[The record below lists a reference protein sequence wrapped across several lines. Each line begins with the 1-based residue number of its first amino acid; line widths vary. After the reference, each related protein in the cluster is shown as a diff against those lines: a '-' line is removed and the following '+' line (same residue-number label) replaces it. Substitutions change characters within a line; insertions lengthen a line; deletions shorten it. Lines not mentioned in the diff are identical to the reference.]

1 MTHIET
7 QGRQRDRLPSK
18 AQINAISDIE
28 SLENLKEDI
37 ERRIVR
43 IETDLDFRD
52 ATEEWEGR
60 AISALSV
67 HRYTAKA
74 IEKRINGLRK
84 SSGKISMTQ
93 ERVDCHDLTWE
104 IIDSVYDNL
113 NPETVSEIDEVIEAI
128 DSAMDALEADKA
140 DEMTKAEPFRDLV
153 WIAKASSAAK
163 RVKGVR
169 HNLMTKKNLINKAM
183 KEKERLAREE
193 VRERMFIDACRE
205 MLSKETYAALWD
217 RVDRQL
223 INAD

>member
-1 MTHIET
+1 MTYIET
-7 QGRQRDRLPSK
+7 QGRQRERLPTK

-28 SLENLKEDI
+28 ALEALKDDVD
-37 ERRIVR
+37 RRMVR

-74 IEKRINGLRK
+74 IGRRIQDLKK
-84 SSGKISMTQ
+84 SSGKRSFTQ
-93 ERVDCHDLTWE
+93 ERVDCDDLTWE
-104 IIDSVYDNL
+104 VIDGVYDDVD
-113 NPETVSEIDEVIEAI
+113 PDTVHEIDEWLEVIDKAL
-128 DSAMDALEADKA
+128 DAVELDKA
-140 DEMTKAEPFRDLV
+140 DELSKADQFRDLV
-153 WIAKASSAAK
+153 WIAKANSAAK

-169 HNLMTKKNLINKAM
+169 HKLFTKKAHINKAI
-183 KEKERLAREE
+183 KETERLAHEE

-205 MLSKETYAALWD
+205 MLPKSTYAALWD

-223 INAD
+223 INAA